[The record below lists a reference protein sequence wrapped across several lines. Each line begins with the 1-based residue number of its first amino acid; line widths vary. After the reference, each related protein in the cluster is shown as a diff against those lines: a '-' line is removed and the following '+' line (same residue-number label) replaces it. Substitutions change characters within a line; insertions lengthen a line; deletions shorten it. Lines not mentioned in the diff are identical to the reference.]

1 MSELKKA
8 APIPTPV
15 EMGTF
20 DEEVAGVT
28 NTYYF
33 MTMDFLG

>member
-1 MSELKKA
+1 MQELKKA

-15 EMGTF
+15 ECDTF
-20 DEEVAGVT
+20 EQEVNGVK